1 MSTNIELKDTKI
13 QELQPFANKFN
24 LNFKVIEK
32 TETREVSNRNNT
44 FETHRISD
52 ITVADDTG
60 AIIFTAWDDDIDLL
74 EEGNCF
80 KLENGFTNVFRDSM
94 RLSKGKFGKLLPID
108 EEVTADTSNN
118 RSDEVHERPQR
129 QYDNNRGR
137 DRAPRNDNYRSK
149 GERTLRF

>member
-24 LNFKVIEK
+24 LNFKVIDK
-32 TETREVSNRNNT
+32 TEEREVSNRNNS

-52 ITVADDTG
+52 ITVADDTA
-60 AIIFTAWDDDIDLL
+60 AIIFTAWDDDIDFLK
-74 EEGNCF
+74 EGNYF

-94 RLSKGKFGKLLPID
+94 RLSKGKFGKLVPID
-108 EEVTADTSNN
+108 EEFNVDTSSN
-118 RSDEVHERPQR
+118 RSDEVHEGRQNYNRNRTPNNNNNYRPQ
-129 QYDNNRGR
+129 
-137 DRAPRNDNYRSK
+137 